1 MYCACCSPTS
11 HRKLET
17 DMSKYNIPTDKER
30 GIEDE
35 CSQRVRLE
43 RLRAERKI
51 VFLEWLE
58 ASKAWSSLCHSAEED
73 GDESRPEAHNLLVLE
88 QQINLAAEA
97 FERLQDRIG
106 TCQ

>member
-1 MYCACCSPTS
+1 
-11 HRKLET
+11 
-17 DMSKYNIPTDKER
+17 MSKFNIPTDKKR

-35 CSQRVRLE
+35 YSQRVRLE
-43 RLRAERKI
+43 RLQAERKI
-51 VFLEWLE
+51 VFLQWLE
-58 ASKAWSSLCHSAEED
+58 ASKAWSSLCHGAEED
-73 GDESRPEAHNLLVLE
+73 GDELRPEAQNLQVLE

>member
-1 MYCACCSPTS
+1 
-11 HRKLET
+11 
-17 DMSKYNIPTDKER
+17 MSKYNIPTDKER

-51 VFLEWLE
+51 VFLQWLE

-73 GDESRPEAHNLLVLE
+73 GDELRPRGPELAGTQNLQVLE
-88 QQINLAAEA
+88 QQINFAAEA